1 MKINLSFILFL
12 YFLSFT
18 TLAQERKVV
27 KLSFEECLVIAL
39 ENNLQLKQS
48 ELNQKNQKIGLLQS
62 QLSQLPSI
70 NLSGNYGNNW
80 GRSVDPTTN
89 QFTTTESYYTGI
101 SGFTQFQLFNGFQKR
116 NTIKKSKNDLEKS
129 TYDLEKAKNDVRLNV
144 VNLFLNVLFSL
155 EQVSNALN
163 QLESTK
169 EQLTRIIKLVDAGS
183 LPITNKLNLEA
194 QFASDELALVQQE
207 NNYKLSILRLK
218 QIMLIDSSEEIEIIK
233 PEIDINPNVFI
244 GSNPLDIYNTSLG
257 ILPEVKS
264 LELSMKSSDYD
275 LKISRSG
282 RYHPFY
288 IYRPSSGTLMNL
300 CKDKGLN
307 YSSFADRQRDFYNGF
322 ESKTIP
328 IGFLTNDPSQT
339 VSTLT
344 SVPVVTGSDDNF
356 TITEQWKDYLSKQLT
371 ISLSI
376 PLFNGFQ
383 VSSNIQ
389 RSKVNKRLT
398 ELNVL
403 ESKNQLRQ
411 SIETA
416 YNDALAASKTFIAS
430 KKQVEALEE
439 SFRVVK
445 TQYNLG
451 VVNFTDYQ
459 VSNNNLVRAKSDML
473 RSKYDYIVK
482 LKILDFY
489 QGKPLIF

>member
-1 MKINLSFILFL
+1 
-12 YFLSFT
+12 
-18 TLAQERKVV
+18 
-27 KLSFEECLVIAL
+27 
-39 ENNLQLKQS
+39 
-48 ELNQKNQKIGLLQS
+48 
-62 QLSQLPSI
+62 
-70 NLSGNYGNNW
+70 
-80 GRSVDPTTN
+80 
-89 QFTTTESYYTGI
+89 
-101 SGFTQFQLFNGFQKR
+101 
-116 NTIKKSKNDLEKS
+116 
-129 TYDLEKAKNDVRLNV
+129 
-144 VNLFLNVLFSL
+144 
-155 EQVSNALN
+155 
-163 QLESTK
+163 
-169 EQLTRIIKLVDAGS
+169 
-183 LPITNKLNLEA
+183 
-194 QFASDELALVQQE
+194 
-207 NNYKLSILRLK
+207 
-218 QIMLIDSSEEIEIIK
+218 
-233 PEIDINPNVFI
+233 
-244 GSNPLDIYNTSLG
+244 
-257 ILPEVKS
+257 
-264 LELSMKSSDYD
+264 MKSSDYD

-282 RYHPFY
+282 RY
-288 IYRPSSGTLMNL
+288 PSININSSLST
-300 CKDKGLN
+300 N

-322 ESKTIP
+322 ESKSIP

-411 SIETA
+411 SIETS

>member
-1 MKINLSFILFL
+1 MKINLSVILFL
-12 YFLSFT
+12 FFFSFT

-27 KLSFEECLVIAL
+27 KLSFEECLEIAL

-48 ELNQKNQKIGLLQS
+48 ELNQKSQKIGLLQS

-282 RYHPFY
+282 RY
-288 IYRPSSGTLMNL
+288 PSININSSLST
-300 CKDKGLN
+300 N

-328 IGFLTNDPSQT
+328 IGFLTNDPSQI
-339 VSTLT
+339 VSTST